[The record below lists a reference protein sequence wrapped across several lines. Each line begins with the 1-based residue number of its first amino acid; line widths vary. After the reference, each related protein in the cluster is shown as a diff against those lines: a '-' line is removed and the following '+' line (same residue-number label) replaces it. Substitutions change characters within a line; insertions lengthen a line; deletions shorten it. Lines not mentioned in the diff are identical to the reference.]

1 MTIGNPAFCLFFYL
15 TGVHIFEASYSTLVT
30 SVSKKSS
37 VDQSELEKYV
47 VSDCKTNYMH
57 YGFEIW
63 VPVSNDVLIS
73 SLIYNT
79 EVILVSDKT
88 DITGRYQ
95 PKKRQNIFQHIKISS
110 FLGSIISLKLFSS

>member
-1 MTIGNPAFCLFFYL
+1 
-15 TGVHIFEASYSTLVT
+15 
-30 SVSKKSS
+30 
-37 VDQSELEKYV
+37 
-47 VSDCKTNYMH
+47 MH
-57 YGFEIW
+57 YGFEIRA
-63 VPVSNDVLIS
+63 PVSNEVLIS

-79 EVILVSDKT
+79 EVILASDKT